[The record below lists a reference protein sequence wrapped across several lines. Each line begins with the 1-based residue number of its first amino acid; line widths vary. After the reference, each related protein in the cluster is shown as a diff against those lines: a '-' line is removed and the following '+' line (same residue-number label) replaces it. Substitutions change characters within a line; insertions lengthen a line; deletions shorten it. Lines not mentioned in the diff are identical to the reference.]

1 MTIVWSLP
9 VRGERLGSSRGDM
22 VRAKHLITALRADEH
37 DVHVVA
43 SADRAL
49 DTLAVT
55 GYRRCLR
62 GVLPV
67 RLGAALRDV
76 GRVVQGLLH
85 GVRVAR
91 VVRRTGAHLIVET
104 QVAHAASGAV
114 ASRLTGVPLVLDDCS
129 PSAEELAFGGGV
141 RSLAHATLRLQARA
155 ARHVVAVSAAVR
167 ERLVEEGV
175 PRAKL
180 RLVPNGV
187 FVEQFARRSDRGVRA
202 GSAGRC
208 VVGFVGSFQPWHRV
222 DLLLDAM
229 TTVPAHLAWQLVLI
243 GQGSGLAPVIDAAHA
258 RGLADRVTAL
268 GAVPAGRVPALLA
281 QFDVGVLPGTND
293 YGHPMKLLEYAAAG
307 LPSVAPDLEPVRDV
321 VDHGVTGLL
330 FPQGDVRAL
339 GDAIAC
345 LAGNPPLRAR
355 MGRCARARVIAHGAW
370 SDRARDLIDPNGR
383 AAGAPARPSD
393 WWRSAGADPPDRVRE
408 EHGDVAG

>member
-22 VRAKHLITALRADEH
+22 VRAKHLITALRVDGH

-43 SADRAL
+43 SADRVL
-49 DTLAVT
+49 DNLAVT
-55 GYRRCLR
+55 SYRRCLR
-62 GVLPV
+62 GVLPS

-85 GVRVAR
+85 GVRLAW

-141 RSLAHATLRLQARA
+141 RSLAHATLRLQART

-187 FVEQFARRSDRGVRA
+187 FIEAFARRSNDGARA
-202 GSAGRC
+202 RSADRC

-229 TTVPAHLAWQLVLI
+229 TIVPANLAWQLVLV
-243 GQGSGLAPVIDAAHA
+243 GQGPALAPVIDTAHA
-258 RGLADRVTAL
+258 RGLAARVTAL
-268 GAVPAGRVPALLA
+268 GAVPAERVPALLA
-281 QFDVGVLPGTND
+281 QFDLGVLPGTND

-307 LPSVAPDLEPVRDV
+307 LPSVAPDLEPVREV

-339 GDAIAC
+339 GDAIAR
-345 LAGNPPLRAR
+345 LAGDPPLRAR
-355 MGRCARARVIAHGAW
+355 MGQSARERVIAHSAW
-370 SDRARDLIDPNGR
+370 SGRARDLIDPTGR
-383 AAGAPARPSD
+383 AAGAPARPAE
-393 WWRSAGADPPDRVRE
+393 WWRSAGADPPGRVRE
-408 EHGDVAG
+408 ERGDVAG